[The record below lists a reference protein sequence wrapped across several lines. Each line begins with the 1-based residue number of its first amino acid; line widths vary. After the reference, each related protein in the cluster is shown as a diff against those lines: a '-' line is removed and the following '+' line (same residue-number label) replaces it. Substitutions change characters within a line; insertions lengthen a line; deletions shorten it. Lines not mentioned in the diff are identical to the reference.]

1 MEWYCTYC
9 TVYLCLLKK
18 KNKTNITNKLE
29 ILQINYKKEL
39 KIE

>member
-1 MEWYCTYC
+1 MVLYVLYCIP
-9 TVYLCLLKK
+9 LLAKK